1 MNRSWA
7 SSWRARCHSGVGT
20 VQRLAI
26 FFDPFDGL
34 CPCLANGSR
43 QLQNDQNDQGARM
56 DFHTRTTTREA
67 YSKAGFDDA
76 PDAEGTINRIGAPP
90 PCYPTWQR

>member
-1 MNRSWA
+1 
-7 SSWRARCHSGVGT
+7 
-20 VQRLAI
+20 
-26 FFDPFDGL
+26 
-34 CPCLANGSR
+34 
-43 QLQNDQNDQGARM
+43 M